1 MNKNPLEEHTRL
13 LNLVS
18 NFRWTIPL
26 LVAVFGGGYILFER
40 MPTSGD
46 ILRAIWFPSLVVP
59 LLCWVLLTWLTN
71 VAQAAINEHRELAFQ
86 DRELVVLNTIGE
98 VAGQSLNL
106 ETMLQVALERIV
118 ELLGLPAGE
127 ICTFEG
133 NRLVRKAHIGTGV
146 NEEREKCFRLDECVC
161 ARCARFS
168 EIIALKD
175 LQSEYALA
183 NVPCVREGFRSIIT
197 VPLKTK
203 EQVLGVILLAS
214 PQPNL
219 FGPADQRILTAIAS
233 RVAMAVENAQLYK
246 EAHRR
251 ALHLETASFLGQ
263 RMTALLDVDSLLS
276 EMVKLIR
283 DKFGYDHT
291 HILLV
296 AEESNEI
303 VLKEASGPGAEA
315 LKRQGLR
322 LKIGQTGITG
332 WVAQTGETLL
342 CNDVAREPRYLPA
355 ELVPGAQ
362 AELAVPL
369 RAENRVIGVL
379 DVQSDRRDAFDKDD
393 ASALQILG
401 NQVGIAIQNARLFQE
416 TKHRYKAMIALHQ
429 TSLDIIARLDT
440 TQLLEAVLRRGTQL
454 LRAEGGG
461 LALYDEERAFNY
473 ATVSYN
479 TQPKWESI
487 GSQPLVGLVGEVIRR
502 REPIIVN
509 DYPNWI
515 HRVKDYENPARTRMI
530 GVPLKWEDHIV
541 GVMVI
546 MNCPES
552 KPFDE
557 EDVSVL
563 AQFADLASIAIKNA
577 ELHSQIKQFS
587 QELEQQVEARTREL
601 STVKEEIAARSE
613 QLRLLLEKTI
623 RAQEEERA
631 RIARDMHDDVV
642 QLITSARWEIQ
653 TAEAFAGTE
662 LKSAARD
669 GLDAAHEL
677 LDEIEKQIRRA
688 IYNLHP
694 PILDA
699 VGLGPAL
706 QSYIDQYRRISDIA
720 CRLEISGNVLRLPI
734 QTESSIYHLVQEA
747 LANIAA
753 HAEATESF
761 VVLVYRDSTLD
772 ITVEDNGCGFDQEQ
786 WLQEARRKGSHLG
799 LLSMQERA
807 KSLVGSMRV
816 ESAPDCGTR
825 LIFRIPIDRGTG
837 EWNQSGF

>member
-1 MNKNPLEEHTRL
+1 MYKSALQEHIRL
-13 LNLVS
+13 LNLIS
-18 NFRWTIPL
+18 ILRWIIPL
-26 LVAVFGGGYILFER
+26 LVAVIDWAYILFNQ
-40 MPTSGD
+40 MPASDD
-46 ILRAIWFPSLVVP
+46 ILRAIWFPGLVAP
-59 LLCWVLLTWLTN
+59 MLCWICLTWLTN
-71 VAQAAINEHRELAFQ
+71 VAREAINTHRELIFQ
-86 DRELVVLNTIGE
+86 NRELVALNAIGE
-98 VAGQSLNL
+98 AAGQSLNL
-106 ETMLQVALERIV
+106 ETLLQVALERIV
-118 ELLGLPAGE
+118 ELLGLPAGK

-133 NRLVRKAHIGTGV
+133 KHLVRMAHIGT
-146 NEEREKCFRLDECVC
+146 ETDKESAICFRGDECVC
-161 ARCARFS
+161 ARCAWSR
-168 EIIALKD
+168 EIITLKD
-175 LQSEYALA
+175 LQSECSLA
-183 NVPCVREGFRSIIT
+183 NVSCVREGFRSIIT

-214 PQPNL
+214 PQPNQ
-219 FGPADQRILTAIAS
+219 FGLADQRILTAIAS

-263 RMTALLDVDSLLS
+263 RMTALLDVGTLLS

-283 DKFGYDHT
+283 DKFGYDHV
-291 HILLV
+291 HIMLV
-296 AEESNEI
+296 DKEANEI

-322 LKIGQTGITG
+322 LQIGQAGITS
-332 WVAQTGETLL
+332 WVAQTGEMFL
-342 CNDVAREPRYLPA
+342 CNDVASEPRYLPA
-355 ELVPGAQ
+355 DLVPGVR

-379 DVQSDRRDAFDKDD
+379 DVQSERRDAFDKDD
-393 ASALQILG
+393 ASTLQILG
-401 NQVGIAIQNARLFQE
+401 NQVGIVIENARLFQE
-416 TKHRYKAMIALHQ
+416 TKHRYEAMIALHE

-440 TQLLEAVLRRGTQL
+440 TQLLEAVLRRGAQL

-461 LALYDEERAFNY
+461 LALYDDEHAFNY

-479 TQPKWESI
+479 TQPKWESS
-487 GSQPLVGLVGEVIRR
+487 GSQPLEGLVGEVIRR

-509 DYPNWI
+509 DYPNWPQ
-515 HRVKDYENPARTRMI
+515 RVKAYENTARTRMI
-530 GVPLKWEDHIV
+530 GVPLKWENHIV
-541 GVMVI
+541 GAMVI
-546 MNCPES
+546 LNCPES

-557 EDVSVL
+557 DDVSVL

-601 STVKEEIAARSE
+601 STAKEEIAAQSE
-613 QLRLLLEKTI
+613 QLRLLLERTI

-642 QLITSARWEIQ
+642 QLITAARWEIQ

-669 GLDAAHEL
+669 GLAAALTL
-677 LDEIEKQIRRA
+677 LDEIEKQIRCA

-699 VGLGPAL
+699 VGLSPAL
-706 QSYIDQYRRISDIA
+706 QSYVEQFRRISGIA
-720 CRLEISGNVLRLPI
+720 CRLETRGSVLRLPI
-734 QTESSIYHLVQEA
+734 QAESSIYHLVEEA
-747 LANIAA
+747 LANVAA
-753 HAEATESF
+753 HAGATESSI
-761 VVLVYRDSTLD
+761 VLDYRDSSLD
-772 ITVEDNGCGFDQEQ
+772 ITVEDNGCGFDQKQ
-786 WLQEARRKGSHLG
+786 WLQDAHRDGSHLG
-799 LLSMQERA
+799 LLSMQERV
-807 KSLVGSMRV
+807 KSLEGGMQV
-816 ESAPDCGTR
+816 ESVPGCGTR
-825 LIFRIPIDRGTG
+825 LIFRISVERERG

>member
-1 MNKNPLEEHTRL
+1 MLKNSLDHHARL
-13 LNLVS
+13 LTLIS
-18 NFRWTIPL
+18 TLRWILPL
-26 LVAVFGGGYILFER
+26 LVALFGGGYVLIERTPKPENLLRELTVPGLIL
-40 MPTSGD
+40 P
-46 ILRAIWFPSLVVP
+46 V
-59 LLCWVLLTWLTN
+59 LCWILLMGVSH
-71 VAQAAINEHRELAFQ
+71 VARAAINEHRALVLQ

-98 VAGQSLNL
+98 AAGQSLNL
-106 ETMLQVALERIV
+106 ETILQVALERIL
-118 ELLGLPAGE
+118 ELLDLPAGE
-127 ICTFEG
+127 IATFEG
-133 NRLVRKAHIGTGV
+133 DRLVRKAHIGTGASA
-146 NEEREKCFRLDECVC
+146 EREKCFQLDECAC
-161 ARCARFS
+161 ARCARS
-168 EIIALKD
+168 GEIVALNE
-175 LQSEYALA
+175 LQNEDWLTS
-183 NVPCVREGFRSIIT
+183 VPCVREGFRSIID
-197 VPLKTK
+197 VPLRTK
-203 EQVLGVILLAS
+203 DQVLGVILLAS
-214 PQPNL
+214 SQPNR

-233 RVAMAVENAQLYK
+233 RVTMAVENAQLYK

-276 EMVKLIR
+276 EIVKLIH

-296 AEESNEI
+296 DEKSNEI

-322 LKIGQTGITG
+322 LTIGQAGITS

-342 CNDVAREPRYLPA
+342 CNDVTREPRYLPT
-355 ELVPGAQ
+355 ELVPGAR

-379 DVQSDRRDAFDKDD
+379 DAQSDRRDAFNKDD
-393 ASALQILG
+393 VSVLQILG
-401 NQVGIAIQNARLFQE
+401 NQVGSAIQNARLFQE
-416 TKHRYKAMIALHQ
+416 TKHRYKAMIALHE
-429 TSLDIIARLDT
+429 TSLDIVARLDT

-461 LALYDEERAFNY
+461 LALYDDERAFNY
-473 ATVSYN
+473 AAVSYN
-479 TQPKWESI
+479 TQPIWESS
-487 GSQPLVGLVGEVIRR
+487 GAAPLLGLVGQVIQR

-509 DYPNWI
+509 DYPHWE
-515 HRVKDYENPARTRMI
+515 HRVKEYENTSRTRMI
-530 GVPLKWEDHIV
+530 GAPLRWENHIA
-541 GVMVI
+541 GAMVI

-552 KPFDE
+552 KPFNE
-557 EDVSVL
+557 NDVAVL
-563 AQFADLASIAIKNA
+563 VQFADLASIAIKNA

-587 QELEQQVEARTREL
+587 QDLEHQVDARTSEL
-601 STVKEEIAARSE
+601 STAKEEIAARSE

-653 TAEAFAGTE
+653 TAEAFAGND
-662 LKSAARD
+662 LKSTARD

-706 QSYIDQYRRISDIA
+706 QSYVEQFHKISGIA
-720 CRLEISGNVLRLPI
+720 CRLEISGNGLRLPI
-734 QTESSIYHLVQEA
+734 QIESSIYHLVQEA

-753 HAEATESF
+753 HAEASEAS
-761 VVLVYRDSTLD
+761 VSLMYRHASLD

-786 WLQEARRKGSHLG
+786 WLQAARRNGSHLG

-807 KSLVGSMRV
+807 NSLAGSMQI
-816 ESAPDCGTR
+816 ESAPGCGTR
-825 LIFRIPIDRGTG
+825 LIFRIPLER
-837 EWNQSGF
+837 